1 MSPLAGS
8 GAVSVFRHG
17 GSTTAAP
24 TSANLL
30 ALRWSDVDWDT
41 RTVRI
46 TKNRVVVN
54 GEVVEGAPKTK
65 RSRRTVSISAETVA
79 VLRRWRLAQT
89 PSDYVFTDE
98 LDEPVRPDR
107 VNHLFRQ
114 ACGAAGVSDIGR
126 HGMRHTS
133 ATLALKAGV
142 PLHVDDDHCGPLRPR
157 ARGPGRGR
165 HHGPRRCLRRGRI
178 MSTSYGIDP
187 RDTS

>member
-1 MSPLAGS
+1 
-8 GAVSVFRHG
+8 
-17 GSTTAAP
+17 
-24 TSANLL
+24 
-30 ALRWSDVDWDT
+30 
-41 RTVRI
+41 
-46 TKNRVVVN
+46 
-54 GEVVEGAPKTK
+54 
-65 RSRRTVSISAETVA
+65 

-142 PLHVDDDHCGPLRPR
+142 PLHVVS
-157 ARGPGRGR
+157 ARLG
-165 HHGPRRCLRRGRI
+165 HS
-178 MSTSYGIDP
+178 STTITADLYGHVLEGQDA
-187 RDTS
+187 DVTTALAAVFDGVGS

>member
-142 PLHVDDDHCGPLRPR
+142 PLHVVS
-157 ARGPGRGR
+157 ARLG
-165 HHGPRRCLRRGRI
+165 HS
-178 MSTSYGIDP
+178 STTITADLYGHVLEGQDA
-187 RDTS
+187 DVTTALAAVFDGVGS